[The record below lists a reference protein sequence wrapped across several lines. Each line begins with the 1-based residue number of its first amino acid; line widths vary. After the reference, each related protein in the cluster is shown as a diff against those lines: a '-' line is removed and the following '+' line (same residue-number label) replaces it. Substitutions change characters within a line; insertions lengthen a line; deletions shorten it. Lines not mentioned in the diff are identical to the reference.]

1 MLLAHHIT
9 IDHALSLLLFSAGIA
24 LVVADSRA
32 RDRNIERSAQRE
44 HAAYELGLRVARDRT
59 PITV

>member
-1 MLLAHHIT
+1 VLLAHHIT
-9 IDHALSLLLFSAGIA
+9 IDHALPLLIISTGIA
-24 LVVADSRA
+24 LVVADRRA
-32 RDRNIERSAQRE
+32 RDRNTERSAQRE